1 VLARSLRSI
10 LRTAWSAA
18 VPRNAPPARQTR
30 TRHHHQRCNL
40 TCSAGSITEIDA
52 ESSVVSNSATKC
64 SACRSGTY
72 MVSSTVLLAVPTQSP
87 RSMLGQAWPRSVPRH
102 VRCVTNAPHSRAA
115 IPARQAP
122 SPAQWTST
130 VDWGHQCRVTGA
142 TSRHARLSSTAITS
156 TVAYALCQADSE
168 TNTTA
173 FESMPCRTGTTHTGS
188 IIVSRLLRRL
198 PMHVCGFA
206 DGTCTYSGIITVC
219 RLLRRI
225 MMNVCRFATGC
236 TRCGAGRYSP
246 GSTVACA
253 DCAAGQQHGSAEQSS
268 CWICHA
274 GSVTDTLTG
283 SGAVSCVACVANQ
296 YSAVVT
302 FAGRIVCVGL
312 RDRHLERLRCCE
324 LHGMHGGSVQC
335 SVDVSVHVS
344 LR

>member
-1 VLARSLRSI
+1 
-10 LRTAWSAA
+10 
-18 VPRNAPPARQTR
+18 
-30 TRHHHQRCNL
+30 
-40 TCSAGSITEIDA
+40 
-52 ESSVVSNSATKC
+52 
-64 SACRSGTY
+64 
-72 MVSSTVLLAVPTQSP
+72 
-87 RSMLGQAWPRSVPRH
+87 MLGP
-102 VRCVTNAPHSRAA
+102 APTRRLRRGVAVKVS
-115 IPARQAP
+115 
-122 SPAQWTST
+122 

-324 LHGMHGGSVQC
+324 LHGMHGGSVQSGTTEQSPSGTTEQSPSGTTEITC
-335 SVDVSVHVS
+335 QSEHGMQG
-344 LR
+344 RA